1 MTTKIFDSTV
11 SQLLQDNSSVE
22 YVAPETNP
30 IATIQTD
37 VESRTKLSD
46 TSLFDFHAVHNGEHC
61 IASLDPKD
69 RGTERQFRFT
79 RALLCTLLGVK
90 SENTITNHIDALI
103 NRGVVNDVKNLTSL
117 NIKNENGNG
126 AVKTTLYDLT
136 VFNHLV
142 MRLDTDKAWAMKEKF
157 NDVLIKHETQVQ
169 PELTDAEIM
178 SRALEIAHRTL
189 ALREERIKALTA
201 ERDEAVRT
209 KTQYQSNLA
218 AQMSGR
224 VGGLTSALNRVRT
237 ENDRLKGDIFTVDD
251 VYIIMNISDVS
262 FTHKDPKAVI
272 RDSLNLFSKEM
283 GEPFPKVPLK
293 QKEINGKMVDIS
305 GYTYTTKTV
314 QAYFEFVEANPL
326 GWQARN
332 RKMIM
337 YGWLREKLIP
347 SI

>member
-1 MTTKIFDSTV
+1 MQNTMLDSTI
-11 SQLLQDNSSVE
+11 SNSIQLFADKGFKLRVIMRLGNPWF
-22 YVAPETNP
+22 VAPDACGCLALSNVSEALADLDDDDKLKLTKDELDTLISNEG
-30 IATIQTD
+30 IKCSVD
-37 VESRTKLSD
+37 SR
-46 TSLFDFHAVHNGEHC
+46 V
-61 IASLDPKD
+61 
-69 RGTERQFRFT
+69 Q
-79 RALLCTLLGVK
+79 
-90 SENTITNHIDALI
+90 
-103 NRGVVNDVKNLTSL
+103 SL
-117 NIKNENGNG
+117 NLVSESG
-126 AVKTTLYDLT
+126 LYDLI
-136 VFNHLV
+136 
-142 MRLDTDKAWAMKEKF
+142 MQSRKPEAKAFKRWVTHEVLPSIRKTGSYGVSQISRKDQLFLAIIHSESEEERADALKE
-157 NDVLIKHETQVQ
+157 L
-169 PELTDAEIM
+169 AEINKQ
-178 SRALEIAHRTL
+178 EV
-189 ALREERIKALTA
+189 KALTA
-201 ERDEAVRT
+201 ERDEAIRT

-293 QKEINGKMVDIS
+293 QKEINGKMVDVS

>member
-1 MTTKIFDSTV
+1 MTTKTFDSTV
-11 SQLLQDNSSVE
+11 SQNLQDDSSVE
-22 YVAPETNP
+22 YIDARENP
-30 IATIQTD
+30 IATIPNETQNC
-37 VESRTKLSD
+37 VSANP
-46 TSLFDFHAVHNGEHC
+46 LFDLNAEHNGEHC

-69 RGTERQFRFT
+69 TRENRFWFTIAMFCTIYKESHQTIRNNIESLYQDGELGDSKIFERRINIEDS
-79 RALLCTLLGVK
+79 CGVPHPT
-90 SENTITNHIDALI
+90 TIY
-103 NRGVVNDVKNLTSL
+103 NLTVL
-117 NIKNENGNG
+117 NRLGMCCFRKN
-126 AVKTTLYDLT
+126 
-136 VFNHLV
+136 
-142 MRLDTDKAWAMKEKF
+142 KEAKKVRDKF
-157 NDVLIKHETQVQ
+157 NDVLVKHETQAQ
-169 PELTDAEIM
+169 PTIYDYA
-178 SRALEIAHRTL
+178 RALIAEKERSD
-189 ALREERIKALTA
+189 ALEAQNKALQA
-201 ERDEAVRT
+201 ERDEAIRT

-293 QKEINGKMVDIS
+293 QKEINGKMVDVS

-314 QAYFEFVEANPL
+314 QAYFEFVEANPM

>member
-1 MTTKIFDSTV
+1 MSENKNNLVCISGVRGYEEDGVAYLHIEDSARGLGFTTKVNDT
-11 SQLLQDNSSVE
+11 E
-22 YVAPETNP
+22 YVRWPRVDEYLGDFGFLPQVANEENPHDYYIPENIFYRLCMKAKNEVAEKFQAKVADEIIP
-30 IATIQTD
+30 TIRKTGSYSVVQPTIYD
-37 VESRTKLSD
+37 Y
-46 TSLFDFHAVHNGEHC
+46 A
-61 IASLDPKD
+61 
-69 RGTERQFRFT
+69 
-79 RALLCTLLGVK
+79 RALIAEK
-90 SENTITNHIDALI
+90 ERSDALEAQ
-103 NRGVVNDVKNLTSL
+103 NK
-117 NIKNENGNG
+117 
-126 AVKTTLYDLT
+126 
-136 VFNHLV
+136 
-142 MRLDTDKAWAMKEKF
+142 
-157 NDVLIKHETQVQ
+157 Q
-169 PELTDAEIM
+169 
-178 SRALEIAHRTL
+178 
-189 ALREERIKALTA
+189 LTA

-224 VGGLTSALNRVRT
+224 VGGLTAALNRVRT

-293 QKEINGKMVDIS
+293 QKEINGKMVDVS